1 MQVDLAEL
9 VRRVGKYRRGSF
21 TAPEIEPTG
30 AQRSVLLRIYMR
42 VVRGWQQRFRE
53 TILPEYERALSELIT
68 DDAGTLN
75 TTIGISERQMTQ
87 LANAAG
93 LSVDEWISTV
103 ETWHRKRFAQ
113 AFNPTGVNVG
123 TLLDRNDVN
132 ATLAAVLGENTA
144 LIRSLDDQMRNG
156 ISGAVFRGLQARTPA
171 RDLAREIRKVASVGQ
186 SRAELIAADQ
196 LQKLTGALD
205 EQRQKQ
211 AGIDKFQWAH
221 SGKAKPRP
229 EHVARDGKI
238 YAWTDPVATSDP
250 PGRAI
255 RCGCR
260 ARAVLELDDEAD
272 A

>member
-1 MQVDLAEL
+1 MQIDLAEL
-9 VRRVGKYRRGSF
+9 VRRAGKYRRGSF
-21 TAPEIEPTG
+21 TAARIEPTG
-30 AQRSVLLRIYMR
+30 AQRKTLLRIYMR

-75 TTIGISERQMTQ
+75 TTIGITERQMAL
-87 LANAAG
+87 LAAAAG
-93 LSVDEWISTV
+93 MSVDEWIRSV
-103 ETWHRKRFAQ
+103 ETWHRGRFA
-113 AFNPTGVNVG
+113 ATFNPTGVKIG
-123 TLLDRNDVN
+123 TLLDRNDVTD
-132 ATLAAVLGENTA
+132 TLAAVLGENVA

-156 ISGAVFRGLQARTPA
+156 ISGAVFRGLQARIPA
-171 RDLAREIRKVASVGQ
+171 RDLAREVRKVAGVGQ

-211 AGIDKFQWAH
+211 AGIGKFEWVH
-221 SGKAKPRP
+221 SRKAKPRP
-229 EHVARDGKI
+229 EHVVRDGKV
-238 YAWTDPVATSDP
+238 YAWTDPVAKNDP

-260 ARAVLELDDEAD
+260 ARAVLEIDAD